1 MEKKRLLAGLGVA
14 VAGVTVMTAAGTSP
28 EYAFTAMAGAAQQAA
43 FLTAGIKPQQA
54 GDTVD
59 SESENEQSTPESVP
73 EISVDSLR
81 ESSFM
86 TAEQSA
92 AESVESSLPEIVQAT
107 ADIEDIKYTADAADV
122 TDSGGAADVSQP
134 SAPTVEGAP
143 DNAARVISRN
153 ITEFSD
159 GLDRTAEGS
168 KSGVVYR
175 EHFSGYQGTDYLKIP
190 GGGLVWNCT
199 ADSPQTLLQAAQEL
213 PSLRINAYTDE
224 PQVLIVHTH
233 TTESYEPYQRSYYD
247 SAFPSRT
254 RDPQYNMISVGEALS
269 QRLAENGI
277 SVLHDGTVH
286 DYPSYTG
293 AYDRSEATIRAA
305 LEEYPSIKVIIDLH
319 RDAISAADGSRTAPV
334 AEINGKSAA
343 QFMIIAGCDDGRFG
357 NMPDYIEN
365 FKLACLF
372 QQSAEKLY
380 PGLARPVLFDY
391 RNYNQHISTGSLLIE
406 VGSHANSHD
415 EAVYTGELL
424 GDILADALCSL
435 A

>member
-59 SESENEQSTPESVP
+59 S
-73 EISVDSLR
+73 LR

-107 ADIEDIKYTADAADV
+107 ADIEDIKYTADAA
-122 TDSGGAADVSQP
+122 DSGGAADVSQP